1 MQRVKGAIKK
11 LRCAYSMRVFC
22 IIVFIV
28 AAIGIGEVSL
38 AATVSGL
45 AGEKERRA
53 SKKNQNQELEAQ
65 RNSKRRPSDVTNNPR
80 PDSAEK
86 KADRASMI
94 RKPGM
99 ETIEPVEIHSGFVI
113 SEGRYMPPPYVV
125 RSRQDKVF
133 VNGIEVRD
141 RNRPQITRRFMDIRS
156 MNSTFSR
163 QPGTHIEQHLRRDGM
178 LICSSSRPAA
188 YLTAQ
193 EAIPVLDV
201 LMSDELPGA
210 KIQTLLQAGPDWVAK
225 EQWKLIAGTFDAPA
239 ELSDRLQALKQR
251 QSESEPA
258 DTDYEWSWAFLSA
271 ITMAGFVLSVWA
283 LGTLLACRPP
293 MIPGRRTKVLSNTAC
308 RQVVWLVVLIVILNL
323 YDLVCTLFAQGVG
336 GLWELNPFASR
347 LMQDVSMVV
356 IFKLALTAGA
366 AILFLAT
373 RHHRLTQ
380 VGSWWV
386 GVVYTVLIL
395 RWTTFNSIFL

>member
-1 MQRVKGAIKK
+1 MQRVNGTIRK
-11 LRCAYSMRVFC
+11 RRYEYSMHVFF
-22 IIVFIV
+22 IFVFIAV
-28 AAIGIGEVSL
+28 TIGIGELSL
-38 AATVSGL
+38 AAANSGP
-45 AGEKERRA
+45 AGEKERRT
-53 SKKNQNQELEAQ
+53 SKNRQNQEPETQ
-65 RNSKRRPSDVTNNPR
+65 RNSKRRPSDVTNVRR
-80 PDSAEK
+80 PDAAEK
-86 KADRASMI
+86 RTDRTS
-94 RKPGM
+94 RSKKPGI

-125 RSRQDKVF
+125 RLRQGKVF
-133 VNGIEVRD
+133 VNDIEVRD
-141 RNRPQITRRFMDIRS
+141 RNRPQMTRRFMGMRS
-156 MNSTFSR
+156 MNPMFSR
-163 QPGTHIEQHLRRDGM
+163 QSGTHIEQHLRRDGM

-193 EAIPVLDV
+193 EAIPVLDI
-201 LMSDELPGA
+201 LMSDEQPGA
-210 KIQTLLQAGPDWVAK
+210 KIRTLLQAGPDWMAK

-239 ELSDRLQALKQR
+239 EIADRLQVLKQR
-251 QSESEPA
+251 QSESELV

-271 ITMAGFVLSVWA
+271 ITIAGFVLSVWA

-293 MIPGRRTKVLSNTAC
+293 MIPGRRAKVLSSTAC

-323 YDLVCTLFAQGVG
+323 YDLICTLFAQGVG

-347 LMQDVSMVV
+347 LVQDAPMIVM
-356 IFKLALTAGA
+356 FKLALTAGA
-366 AILFLAT
+366 AILFLTT

>member
-11 LRCAYSMRVFC
+11 RRCAYSVCVFC
-22 IIVFIV
+22 IIVFIA

-38 AATVSGL
+38 AVTNSGPV
-45 AGEKERRA
+45 GEKERRT
-53 SKKNQNQELEAQ
+53 SKKRQNQEPETQ
-65 RNSKRRPSDVTNNPR
+65 RESKRHPSDVKNVHR
-80 PDSAEK
+80 SDAAEK
-86 KADRASMI
+86 KALRASRI
-94 RKPGM
+94 RKPTT
-99 ETIEPVEIHSGFVI
+99 ENIEPVEIHSGFVI
-113 SEGRYMPPPYVV
+113 SEGRYMPPPYIV
-125 RSRQDKVF
+125 RSRQGKVF
-133 VNGIEVRD
+133 VNDIEVRD
-141 RNRPQITRRFMDIRS
+141 RNRPQITRRFMGIRS
-156 MNSTFSR
+156 MNPTFSR
-163 QPGTHIEQHLRRDGM
+163 QPGTYIEQHLRRDGM

-201 LMSDELPGA
+201 LMSDEQPVA
-210 KIQTLLQAGPDWVAK
+210 RIQTLLQAGPDWMAK

-239 ELSDRLQALKQR
+239 ELAERVETLKYRL
-251 QSESEPA
+251 SESEQA

-293 MIPGRRTKVLSNTAC
+293 MIPGRRAKVLSGNAC
-308 RQVVWLVVLIVILNL
+308 RQVIWLVVLIVILNL
-323 YDLVCTLFAQGVG
+323 YDLVCTLFAHGVG
-336 GLWELNPFASR
+336 GLWELNPFAGR
-347 LMQDVSMVV
+347 LIQDVPMVV
-356 IFKLALTAGA
+356 MFKLALTAGA
-366 AILFLAT
+366 AILFLVT

-380 VGSWWV
+380 IGSWWI

>member
-1 MQRVKGAIKK
+1 
-11 LRCAYSMRVFC
+11 MRVFC
-22 IIVFIV
+22 IIVFIA

-38 AATVSGL
+38 AATVSGP

-53 SKKNQNQELEAQ
+53 SKKHQNQELEAQ
-65 RNSKRRPSDVTNNPR
+65 RNSKRRPSDVTNDPR

-86 KADRASMI
+86 KADRASRI

-163 QPGTHIEQHLRRDGM
+163 HPGTHIEQHLRRDGM
-178 LICSSSRPAA
+178 LICSQSRPAA

-193 EAIPVLDV
+193 EAMPVLDV
-201 LMSDELPGA
+201 LMSDEQPGA

-225 EQWKLIAGTFDAPA
+225 EQWKLIAGSFDAPA

-251 QSESEPA
+251 QSESELA

-283 LGTLLACRPP
+283 LGTLLTCRPP
-293 MIPGRRTKVLSNTAC
+293 MIPGRRAKVLSSTAC

>member
-1 MQRVKGAIKK
+1 MQRVNGAIRK
-11 LRCAYSMRVFC
+11 RRYEYSMCVFF
-22 IIVFIV
+22 IFVFIAV
-28 AAIGIGEVSL
+28 TIGIGEVSL
-38 AATVSGL
+38 AAANSGP

-53 SKKNQNQELEAQ
+53 SKKGQNQEPETQ
-65 RNSKRRPSDVTNNPR
+65 RNSKRRPSDVTNVRR
-80 PDSAEK
+80 PDASEK
-86 KADRASMI
+86 KILRTSRI
-94 RKPGM
+94 KKPGM
-99 ETIEPVEIHSGFVI
+99 ETIQPVEIHSGFLI
-113 SEGRYMPPPYVV
+113 SEGSYILPTYVV
-125 RSRQDKVF
+125 RSRQGKVF
-133 VNGIEVRD
+133 VNDIEVRD
-141 RNRPQITRRFMDIRS
+141 RNRPQITRRFMGMRS
-156 MNSTFSR
+156 MNPMFSR
-163 QPGTHIEQHLRRDGM
+163 QSGTHIEQHLRRDGM

-201 LMSDELPGA
+201 LMSDEQPGA
-210 KIQTLLQAGPDWVAK
+210 KIQMLLQAGPDWMAK

-239 ELSDRLQALKQR
+239 ELADRLQVLKQR
-251 QSESEPA
+251 QSESEQA

-271 ITMAGFVLSVWA
+271 ITIAGFVLSVLA

-293 MIPGRRTKVLSNTAC
+293 MIPGRRTKALSSTAC
-308 RQVVWLVVLIVILNL
+308 RQVIWLVVLIVILNL
-323 YDLVCTLFAQGVG
+323 YDLVCTLFAHGVG

-347 LMQDVSMVV
+347 LMQDVPMVV

-380 VGSWWV
+380 IGSWWT

>member
-1 MQRVKGAIKK
+1 MHRVKGAIRK
-11 LRCAYSMRVFC
+11 RRNAYSMLVFC
-22 IIVFIV
+22 IIVFIA

-38 AATVSGL
+38 AASNSGP

-53 SKKNQNQELEAQ
+53 SNKRQNQEPETQ
-65 RNSKRRPSDVTNNPR
+65 RNSKRRGSDVMNVSR
-80 PDSAEK
+80 PDASEK
-86 KADRASMI
+86 KVLRASRI
-94 RKPGM
+94 KKPGM

-113 SEGRYMPPPYVV
+113 SEGHYMPPPYVV
-125 RSRQDKVF
+125 RSRQGKVF
-133 VNGIEVRD
+133 VNDIEVRD
-141 RNRPQITRRFMDIRS
+141 RNRPQITRRFMGIRS
-156 MNSTFSR
+156 MNPTFSR

-193 EAIPVLDV
+193 EAMPVLDI
-201 LMSDELPGA
+201 LMSDEQPGA
-210 KIQTLLQAGPDWVAK
+210 KIQTLLEKGPDWMAK

-239 ELSDRLQALKQR
+239 ELADRLQVLKQR
-251 QSESEPA
+251 QSESEQA

-283 LGTLLACRPP
+283 LGTLLACQPP
-293 MIPGRRTKVLSNTAC
+293 MIPGRRTKVLSSTAC
-308 RQVVWLVVLIVILNL
+308 RQVIWLVLLIVILNL
-323 YDLVCTLFAQGVG
+323 YDLVCTLFAHGVG

-347 LMQDVSMVV
+347 LMQDAPMVV
-356 IFKLALTAGA
+356 MFKLALTAGA
-366 AILFLAT
+366 AILFLVT
-373 RHHRLTQ
+373 RRHRLTQ
-380 VGSWWV
+380 VGSWWI